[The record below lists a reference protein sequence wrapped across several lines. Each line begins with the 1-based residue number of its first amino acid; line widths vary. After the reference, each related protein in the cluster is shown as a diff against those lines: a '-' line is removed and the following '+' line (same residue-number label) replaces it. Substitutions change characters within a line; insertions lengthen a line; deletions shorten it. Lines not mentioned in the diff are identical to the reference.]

1 MSLFIKMTHQSVSL
15 QCWLWVYDTDI
26 RMYPNFR
33 RWKIRRRIRLSLNLC
48 KLHSVVRSYSW
59 MSRRREWI
67 QRQEDRRG
75 TSFRVSELDVRWSC
89 QHISWTKLI
98 FLAIALR
105 SWLMDRYNAA
115 EAPYFWRTSTVCRL
129 TLTQSTHIVRA
140 YEKPEN
146 MLSALWF
153 EVTNEK
159 FHALFWCRAQFM
171 ISAACICVNATYP
184 MSINVMYKSW
194 VLSSCW
200 DGRPFDHNRHGPKGG
215 GCCTAFH
222 GGAGSPSS
230 NTVLH
235 GLRPTSV
242 PGGILIHPTVWP
254 EYTNFTDRQDRQD
267 RTTVR

>member
-75 TSFRVSELDVRWSC
+75 TSFRVRELDVRWSC

-105 SWLMDRYNAA
+105 SWLVDRYNAA
-115 EAPYFWRTSTVCRL
+115 EAPYFWRIYTVCRL

-140 YEKPEN
+140 SWKPEN
-146 MLSALWF
+146 MLSSVRS
-153 EVTNEK
+153 EVTSEQ
-159 FHALFWCRAQFM
+159 FHTLFWRRAVYG
-171 ISAACICVNATYP
+171 IS
-184 MSINVMYKSW
+184 
-194 VLSSCW
+194 
-200 DGRPFDHNRHGPKGG
+200 
-215 GCCTAFH
+215 
-222 GGAGSPSS
+222 
-230 NTVLH
+230 
-235 GLRPTSV
+235 SV
-242 PGGILIHPTVWP
+242 HMC
-254 EYTNFTDRQDRQD
+254 
-267 RTTVR
+267 